1 MTPLE
6 LENSFFKFAMQSKLV
21 EQRPEAGTA

>member
-1 MTPLE
+1 MTPFE
-6 LENSFFKFAMQSKLV
+6 RENSFFKFAMQSKLV